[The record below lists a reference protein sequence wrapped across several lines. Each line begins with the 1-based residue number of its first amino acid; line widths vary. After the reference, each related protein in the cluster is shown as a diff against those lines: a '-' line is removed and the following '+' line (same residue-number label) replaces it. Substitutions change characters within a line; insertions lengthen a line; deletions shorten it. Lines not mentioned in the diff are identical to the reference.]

1 MWTTNSHSNGP
12 VSEDSATVVKC
23 NNRDYNT
30 GTTSG
35 IALVEKLK
43 AIARENAI
51 GKFDIYDST
60 GKALTSADVENGKFT
75 SPLSIQRF
83 NVAA

>member
-1 MWTTNSHSNGP
+1 MWTTNSNSNGTAT
-12 VSEDSATVVKC
+12 DDITVVKC
-23 NNRDYNT
+23 NSKDYDLRDT
-30 GTTSG
+30 AG
-35 IALVEKLK
+35 IALVERLK

-51 GKFDIYDST
+51 GKFDIFDAT
-60 GKALTSADVENGKFT
+60 GKALTSADVENGDFT

>member
-1 MWTTNSHSNGP
+1 MWTTNSNSNGTAT
-12 VSEDSATVVKC
+12 DDITVVKC
-23 NNRDYNT
+23 NSKDYDLHDT
-30 GTTSG
+30 AG
-35 IALVEKLK
+35 IALVERLK

-51 GKFDIYDST
+51 GKFDIYDAN
-60 GKALTSADVENGKFT
+60 GKALTSADVENGDFT

>member
-1 MWTTNSHSNGP
+1 MWTTNSNSNGTAT
-12 VSEDSATVVKC
+12 DDITVVKC

-35 IALVEKLK
+35 IALVERLK

-51 GKFDIYDST
+51 GKFDIYDAT
-60 GKALTSADVENGKFT
+60 GKALTSADVENGDFT
-75 SPLSIQRF
+75 APLSIQRF